1 MALGFR
7 GLRPSF
13 VGVLVAASVAAAAP
27 ASAQEPQSPY
37 VQRLRMLAQLQTLNA
52 DLLSR
57 DSATAVLQSLCD
69 RRDPEAPRIR
79 AHRVEA
85 PDNPQA
91 ATAARRQL
99 GAAANEPIRLRRV
112 ELMCGEIVLSRA
124 DNWYL
129 PNRLTEDMNSMLNT
143 TETPF
148 GVVVAALRFQR
159 RTLSSRLLFNPLPP
173 GWEAAGEL
181 EFETPAT
188 APPHV
193 LQHRAVL
200 QTPDGRPFSLLV
212 ETYTDR
218 VLVP

>member
-1 MALGFR
+1 MAA
-7 GLRPSF
+7 
-13 VGVLVAASVAAAAP
+13 LVAASSPVAAEV
-27 ASAQEPQSPY
+27 SQSPY
-37 VQRLRMLAQLQTLNA
+37 VQRLRMLAQLQTLNS

-57 DSATAVLQSLCD
+57 DSATAVLQALC
-69 RRDPEAPRIR
+69 RREPGAPRIR
-79 AHRVEA
+79 ARRIET

-91 ATAARRQL
+91 ASTARRQL

-112 ELMCGEIVLSRA
+112 ELMCGETVLSRA

-129 PNRLTEDMNSMLNT
+129 PDRLTPEMNSTLNT

-148 GVVVAALRFQR
+148 GVVVAPLRFQR
-159 RTLSSRLLFNPLPP
+159 RTLSSRLLFQPLPP
-173 GWEAAGEL
+173 GWESASEIA
-181 EFETPAT
+181 FEAPAT
-188 APPHV
+188 PPPHV

-218 VLVP
+218 VLTP

>member
-1 MALGFR
+1 MAAFL
-7 GLRPSF
+7 
-13 VGVLVAASVAAAAP
+13 AAAAP

-69 RRDPEAPRIR
+69 RREPGAPRIR
-79 AHRVEA
+79 ARRVDT

-91 ATAARRQL
+91 AAAARRQL
-99 GAAANEPIRLRRV
+99 GAAANEAIRLRRV
-112 ELMCGEIVLSRA
+112 ELVCGETVLSRA

-129 PNRLTEDMNSMLNT
+129 ANRLTAEMNSTLNT

-148 GVVVAALRFQR
+148 GVVVAPLRFQR

-173 GWEAAGEL
+173 GWEAYGDLAFDG
-181 EFETPAT
+181 PAT
-188 APPHV
+188 PPPNV

>member
-1 MALGFR
+1 MAPGFR
-7 GLRPSF
+7 ELRPRSYL
-13 VGVLVAASVAAAAP
+13 GVLVAVLVAATS
-27 ASAQEPQSPY
+27 ASADVASPY

-57 DSATAVLQSLCD
+57 DSATAVLQALCD
-69 RRDPEAPRIR
+69 RRDPQAPRVR
-79 AHRVEA
+79 ARRVET

-91 ATAARRQL
+91 AAAARRQL

-112 ELMCGEIVLSRA
+112 ELMCGEVVLSRA

-129 PNRLTEDMNSMLNT
+129 PDRLTSEMNSALNT

-148 GVVVAALRFQR
+148 GVVVAPLRFQR

-173 GWEAAGEL
+173 GWEAHGEL
-181 EFETPAT
+181 AFDGPAT
-188 APPHV
+188 PPPQV

-218 VLVP
+218 VLSP

>member
-1 MALGFR
+1 
-7 GLRPSF
+7 
-13 VGVLVAASVAAAAP
+13 VAALLAAAAP

-37 VQRLRMLAQLQTLNA
+37 VQRLRLLAQLQTLNA

-57 DSATAVLQSLCD
+57 DSATAVLQGLCD

-79 AHRVEA
+79 AHRVET

-91 ATAARRQL
+91 AMTARRQL

-112 ELMCGEIVLSRA
+112 ELMCGEVVLSRA

-129 PNRLTEDMNSMLNT
+129 PGRLTEDMNSMLNT

-148 GVVVAALRFQR
+148 GVVVAPLRFQR

-181 EFETPAT
+181 EFAAPAT
-188 APPHV
+188 PPPQV

>member
-1 MALGFR
+1 VAA
-7 GLRPSF
+7 
-13 VGVLVAASVAAAAP
+13 LVAASSPVAAET
-27 ASAQEPQSPY
+27 SQSPY
-37 VQRLRMLAQLQTLNA
+37 VQRLRMLAQLQTLNS

-57 DSATAVLQSLCD
+57 DSATAVLQALCD
-69 RRDPEAPRIR
+69 RREPGAPRIR
-79 AHRVEA
+79 AHRVET

-91 ATAARRQL
+91 AATARRQL
-99 GAAANEPIRLRRV
+99 GAAANEAVRLRRV
-112 ELMCGEIVLSRA
+112 ELMCGEAVLSRA

-129 PNRLTEDMNSMLNT
+129 PDRLTAEMNSTLNT

-148 GVVVAALRFQR
+148 GVVVAPLRFQR
-159 RTLSSRLLFNPLPP
+159 RTLSSRLLFQPLPP

-181 EFETPAT
+181 AFDGPAT
-188 APPHV
+188 PPAHV